1 MNGENS
7 AASFLFANAAFDVI
21 VIAASAGGLHALEG
35 ILTHLPKD
43 FPAAIAIVQ
52 HLSPE
57 SPAVLAGILNRHT
70 RLLVKQAMADDR
82 LQAGTVYVAPP
93 DRHLLINSSGII
105 TLAQTKRVNFARPS
119 ADVLF
124 TSVAHSFR
132 QRAIAVILT
141 GRGRDGATGIQ
152 QIKQLGGTTIAQ
164 DQTTAEFFD
173 MPRAAIQ
180 TLSVD
185 FVLPLTEIAP
195 MLVKLVWK
203 DKSSCD

>member
-1 MNGENS
+1 MTS
-7 AASFLFANAAFDVI
+7 DSSVASFLFANAAFDLVA
-21 VIAASAGGLHALEG
+21 IATSAGGLHALEV
-35 ILTHLPKD
+35 ILTDLPKD

-57 SPAVLAGILNRHT
+57 SPGLLAGILNRHT
-70 RLLVKQAMADDR
+70 PLLVKQAMADDR
-82 LQAGTVYVAPP
+82 LQAGMVYVAPP
-93 DRHLLINSSGII
+93 DRHLLINASGII
-105 TLAQTKRVNFARPS
+105 KLAQTKRVNFARPS

-124 TSVAHSFR
+124 TSVAQSFR

-180 TLSVD
+180 TLAVD
-185 FVLPLTEIAP
+185 FVLPLAEIAP

-203 DKSSCD
+203 DKPSCD